1 MTDIQTNHTST
12 TNNVSAYSDNKS
24 EKKLFRQLFFRQF
37 QLLGSM
43 NFTRMEG
50 LSYGWALAPMLKKIY
65 PDPHRYLDALKRNSQ
80 FFNTNQH
87 LAPFIMGLTL
97 SMEKENANNPDFDK
111 SSINGIK
118 VALMGPF
125 AGVGDS
131 FFYGVLRIIATGIAI
146 GLASQGNPLGPLLFL
161 LVYNIPS
168 YLVRYY
174 GGVMGYR
181 LGSKYIAE
189 ATQSGLLGCITKA
202 SSIMGLMMVG
212 AMSASMVKFTATYQT
227 TIAGQPFVLQ
237 EILDKICVGLI
248 PLLLV
253 LGCFKLLQKKVSP
266 NRVLILLIVSGFA
279 AAGVGI
285 I

>member
-1 MTDIQTNHTST
+1 MTDIQTPG
-12 TNNVSAYSDNKS
+12 VSAYANDKS
-24 EKKLFRQLFFRQF
+24 EKKLFRQLFIRQF
-37 QLLGSM
+37 PLLGSM

-65 PDPHRYLDALKRNSQ
+65 ANDPHRYLESLKRNSQ

-97 SMEKENANNPDFDK
+97 SMEKENAANPNFDT

-161 LVYNIPS
+161 LIYNIPS
-168 YLVRYY
+168 YLLRYY

-189 ATQSGLLGCITKA
+189 ATQSGLLSCITKA

-212 AMSASMVKFTATYQT
+212 AMNASMVKFTTTFKT

-253 LGCFKLLQKKVSP
+253 LGCLKLLNKKVGDAA
-266 NRVLILLIVSGFA
+266 NLLI
-279 AAGVGI
+279 
-285 I
+285 

>member
-1 MTDIQTNHTST
+1 MTDIQTQS
-12 TNNVSAYSDNKS
+12 VSAYADDKS
-24 EKKLFRQLFFRQF
+24 EKKLFRQLFIRQF
-37 QLLGSM
+37 PLLGSM

-65 PDPHRYLDALKRNSQ
+65 ANDPHRYLESLKRNSQ

-97 SMEKENANNPDFDK
+97 SMEKENAANPNFDT

-161 LVYNIPS
+161 LIYNIPS
-168 YLVRYY
+168 YLLRYY
-174 GGVMGYR
+174 GGVMSYR

-189 ATQSGLLGCITKA
+189 ATQSGLLSCITKA

-212 AMSASMVKFTATYQT
+212 AMSASMVKFTTTFKT

-253 LGCFKLLQKKVSP
+253 LGCLKLLNKKVSP
-266 NRVLILLIVSGFA
+266 NKVLIMLIVFGFA
-279 AAGVGI
+279 AAGIGI

>member
-1 MTDIQTNHTST
+1 MTDIRITDAA
-12 TNNVSAYSDNKS
+12 VSSDKE
-24 EKKLFRQLFFRQF
+24 EKKMLRQLFFRQF
-37 QLLGSM
+37 PLLGSM

-65 PDPHRYLDALKRNSQ
+65 PDPHRYLEALKRNSQ

-87 LAPFIMGLTL
+87 LAPFILGLTL
-97 SMEKENANNPDFDK
+97 SMEKENASNRAFDTAG
-111 SSINGIK
+111 INGIK

-146 GLASQGNPLGPLLFL
+146 GLASQGNLLGPLLFL
-161 LVYNIPS
+161 LIYNIPS
-168 YLVRYY
+168 YLIRYY

-189 ATQSGLLGCITKA
+189 ATQSGLLSCITKA

-212 AMSASMVKFTATYQT
+212 AMSATMVKFPTSYKTM
-227 TIAGQPFVLQ
+227 IAGQPFVLQ

-253 LGCFKLLQKKVSP
+253 LGCLRMLNKKVSP
-266 NRVLILLIVSGFA
+266 NRVLIFLIILGFA
-279 AAGVGI
+279 AAAIGI
-285 I
+285 V

>member
-1 MTDIQTNHTST
+1 MTDIHNSA
-12 TNNVSAYSDNKS
+12 VSAGDDSKN
-24 EKKLFRQLFFRQF
+24 EKKMFRQLFFRQF

-50 LSYGWALAPMLKKIY
+50 LSYGWILAPLLKKIY
-65 PDPHRYLDALKRNSQ
+65 TGNPHGYVESLKRNSQ

-97 SMEKENANNPDFDK
+97 SMEKENAANPNFDT

-161 LVYNIPS
+161 LIYNIPS
-168 YLVRYY
+168 YLLRYY

-189 ATQSGLLGCITKA
+189 ATQSGLLSCITKA
-202 SSIMGLMMVG
+202 SAMMGLMMVG
-212 AMSASMVKFTATYQT
+212 AMSASMVKFTTTFKT

-237 EILDKICVGLI
+237 EILDKVCVGLI

-253 LGCFKLLQKKVSP
+253 LGCLKLLNKKVSP
-266 NRVLILLIVSGFA
+266 NKVLIMLIVFGFA

>member
-1 MTDIQTNHTST
+1 MTDIQMKDVALS
-12 TNNVSAYSDNKS
+12 SDNRG
-24 EKKLFRQLFFRQF
+24 EKKLFRQLFIRQF
-37 QLLGSM
+37 PLLGTM

-65 PDPHRYLDALKRNSQ
+65 ANDPHRYLEALKRNSQ

-97 SMEKENANNPDFDK
+97 SMEKENATNPDFDT

-168 YLVRYY
+168 YLLRYY

-212 AMSASMVKFTATYQT
+212 AMSASMVKFTTTYQT

-237 EILDKICVGLI
+237 DILDKICVGLI

-253 LGCFKLLQKKVSP
+253 LGCLKLLNNKVSP
-266 NRVLILLIVSGFA
+266 NKVLLLLIAVGFA
-279 AAGVGI
+279 AAGIGI

>member
-1 MTDIQTNHTST
+1 MTDIQSNMVNTDDES
-12 TNNVSAYSDNKS
+12 KS
-24 EKKLFRQLFFRQF
+24 EQKMFRQLFFRQF

-50 LSYGWALAPMLKKIY
+50 LSYGWILAPLLKKIY
-65 PDPHRYLDALKRNSQ
+65 AGNPHGYLESLKRNSQ

-97 SMEKENANNPDFDK
+97 SMEKENSANPNFDT

-161 LVYNIPS
+161 LIYNIPR
-168 YLVRYY
+168 YLLRYY
-174 GGVMGYR
+174 GGVMGSR

-189 ATQSGLLGCITKA
+189 ATQSGLLSCITKA
-202 SSIMGLMMVG
+202 SSMMGLMMVG
-212 AMSASMVKFTATYQT
+212 AMSASMVKFTTTFKT

-253 LGCFKLLQKKVSP
+253 LGCLKLLNKKVSP
-266 NRVLILLIVSGFA
+266 NKVLIMLIAFGFA
-279 AAGVGI
+279 AAGIGI

>member
-1 MTDIQTNHTST
+1 MTDIHMK
-12 TNNVSAYSDNKS
+12 NVAARDEDKS
-24 EKKLFRQLFFRQF
+24 EKKLFRQLFIRQF
-37 QLLGSM
+37 PLLGTM

-65 PDPHRYLDALKRNSQ
+65 PDPHRYMEALKRNSQ

-97 SMEKENANNPDFDK
+97 SMEKENAANPSFDT

-161 LVYNIPS
+161 LIYNIPS
-168 YLVRYY
+168 YLIRYY

-189 ATQSGLLGCITKA
+189 ATQSGLLSCVTKA
-202 SSIMGLMMVG
+202 SAIMGLMMVG
-212 AMSASMVKFTATYQT
+212 AMSASMVKFTTTFKT

-237 EILDKICVGLI
+237 DILDKICVGLI
-248 PLLLV
+248 PLMLV
-253 LGCFKLLQKKVSP
+253 LVCLRMLNKKVSP
-266 NRVLILLIVSGFA
+266 NKILIFLIIFGFT
-279 AAGVGI
+279 AAGIGI

>member
-1 MTDIQTNHTST
+1 MTDIQIKA
-12 TNNVSAYSDNKS
+12 VSAYSGDKS
-24 EKKLFRQLFFRQF
+24 EKRLFRQLFVRQF
-37 QLLGSM
+37 PLLGSM

-65 PDPHRYLDALKRNSQ
+65 ANHPHRYLEALQRNSQ

-97 SMEKENANNPDFDK
+97 SMEKENASNPNFDT

-146 GLASQGNPLGPLLFL
+146 GLASQGNLLGPLLFL

-168 YLVRYY
+168 YLLRYY

-212 AMSASMVKFTATYQT
+212 AMSASMVKFTATYHT

-237 EILDKICVGLI
+237 EVLDKICVGLI

-253 LGCFKLLQKKVSP
+253 LGCFKLLQKKVSA
-266 NRVLILLIVSGFA
+266 NRVLILLIVLGFGA
-279 AAGVGI
+279 AALGVI
-285 I
+285 

>member
-1 MTDIQTNHTST
+1 MTDIQTQS
-12 TNNVSAYSDNKS
+12 VSAYADDKS
-24 EKKLFRQLFFRQF
+24 EKKLFRQLFIRQF
-37 QLLGSM
+37 PLLGSM

-65 PDPHRYLDALKRNSQ
+65 ANDPHRYLESLKRNSQ

-97 SMEKENANNPDFDK
+97 SMEKENAANPNFDT

-161 LVYNIPS
+161 LIYNIPS
-168 YLVRYY
+168 YLLRYY
-174 GGVMGYR
+174 GGVMRYR

-189 ATQSGLLGCITKA
+189 ATQSGLLSCITKA

-212 AMSASMVKFTATYQT
+212 AMSASMVKFTTTFKT

-253 LGCFKLLQKKVSP
+253 LGCLKLLNKKVSP
-266 NRVLILLIVSGFA
+266 NKVLIMLIVFGFA
-279 AAGVGI
+279 AAGIGI

>member
-1 MTDIQTNHTST
+1 MTDIQMKEVATS
-12 TNNVSAYSDNKS
+12 SDS
-24 EKKLFRQLFFRQF
+24 SGEKKMFRQLFFRQF

-50 LSYGWALAPMLKKIY
+50 LSYGWALAPMLKRIY
-65 PDPHRYLDALKRNSQ
+65 TGDPHRYLEALKRNSQ

-97 SMEKENANNPDFDK
+97 SMEKENASNANFDT

-161 LVYNIPS
+161 LIYNIPS

-174 GGVMGYR
+174 GGVIGYR

-189 ATQSGLLGCITKA
+189 ATQSGLLACITKA

-212 AMSASMVKFTATYQT
+212 AMSASMVKFTTTYQT

-248 PLLLV
+248 PLMLV
-253 LGCFKLLQKKVSP
+253 LGCLKLLNKKVSP
-266 NRVLILLIVSGFA
+266 NRVLIVLILLGFA
-279 AAGVGI
+279 AAGIGI

>member
-1 MTDIQTNHTST
+1 MTDIQIRDT
-12 TNNVSAYSDNKS
+12 VAYSSDKD
-24 EKKLFRQLFFRQF
+24 EKKMFRQLFIRQF
-37 QLLGSM
+37 QLLGAM

-50 LSYGWALAPMLKKIY
+50 LNYGWALAPMLRKIY
-65 PDPHRYLDALKRNSQ
+65 PEPHRYLDALKRNSQ

-97 SMEKENANNPDFDK
+97 SMEKENAGNPVFDT

-146 GLASQGNPLGPLLFL
+146 GLSSQGNPLGPLLFL
-161 LVYNIPS
+161 LIYNIPS
-168 YLVRYY
+168 YLIRYY

-212 AMSASMVKFTATYQT
+212 AMSASMVKFTTTYKT

-253 LGCFKLLQKKVSP
+253 LVCLRLLNKKVSP
-266 NRVLILLIVSGFA
+266 NKVLIVLIVLGFA
-279 AAGVGI
+279 AAGIGI
-285 I
+285 V

>member
-1 MTDIQTNHTST
+1 MTDMQMKG
-12 TNNVSAYSDNKS
+12 VAYSDGKN
-24 EKKLFRQLFFRQF
+24 EKKMFRQLFFRQF
-37 QLLGSM
+37 PLLGSM

-50 LSYGWALAPMLKKIY
+50 LSYGWTLAPMLRRIY
-65 PDPHRYLDALKRNSQ
+65 PEPHRYLEALKRNSQ

-87 LAPFIMGLTL
+87 LAPFILGLTL
-97 SMEKENANNPDFDK
+97 SMEKENAANPDFDT
-111 SSINGIK
+111 SSISGIK

-146 GLASQGNPLGPLLFL
+146 GLASQGNPLGPLLYL

-168 YLVRYY
+168 YLIRYY

-212 AMSASMVKFTATYQT
+212 AMSATMVSFTTTFKT

-237 EILDKICVGLI
+237 DILDKICVGLV

-253 LGCFKLLQKKVSP
+253 LGSLHLLNKKISP
-266 NRVLILLIVSGFA
+266 NKVLILLIVLGFA
-279 AAGVGI
+279 SAWAGLV
-285 I
+285 

>member
-1 MTDIQTNHTST
+1 MTDIQTKPTA
-12 TNNVSAYSDNKS
+12 AYSDSKS

-37 QLLGSM
+37 PLLGTM
-43 NFTRMEG
+43 NFTRMQG

-65 PDPHRYLDALKRNSQ
+65 ADPHQYLEALRRNSQ
-80 FFNTNQH
+80 FFNSNQH
-87 LAPFIMGLTL
+87 LSPFIMGLTL
-97 SMEKENANNPDFDK
+97 SMEKERASNPQFDTA
-111 SSINGIK
+111 SINGIK

-146 GLASQGNPLGPLLFL
+146 GLAMQGNPLGPLLYL

-168 YLVRYY
+168 YLIRYY
-174 GGVMGYR
+174 GGVVGYR

-189 ATQSGLLGCITKA
+189 ATKSGLLGCITKA

-212 AMSASMVKFTATYQT
+212 AMSASMVKFTTTFKT

-237 EILDKICVGLI
+237 DILDKICIGLI

-253 LGCFKLLQKKVSP
+253 LGCFHLLKKKVSP
-266 NRVLILLIVSGFA
+266 NNVLILLIIVGFTSA
-279 AAGVGI
+279 AIGI

>member
-1 MTDIQTNHTST
+1 MTDIQTQS
-12 TNNVSAYSDNKS
+12 VSAYADDKS
-24 EKKLFRQLFFRQF
+24 EKKLFRQLFIRQF
-37 QLLGSM
+37 PLLGSM

-65 PDPHRYLDALKRNSQ
+65 ANDPHRYLESLKRNSQ

-97 SMEKENANNPDFDK
+97 SMEKENAANPNFDT

-146 GLASQGNPLGPLLFL
+146 GLASQI
-161 LVYNIPS
+161 YNIPS
-168 YLVRYY
+168 YLLRYY

-189 ATQSGLLGCITKA
+189 ATQSGLLSCITKA

-212 AMSASMVKFTATYQT
+212 AMSASMVKFTTTFKT

-253 LGCFKLLQKKVSP
+253 LGCLKLLNKKVSP
-266 NRVLILLIVSGFA
+266 NKVLIMLIVFGFA
-279 AAGVGI
+279 AAGIGI

>member
-1 MTDIQTNHTST
+1 MTDIQTKDTG
-12 TNNVSAYSDNKS
+12 AYSDSKE
-24 EKKLFRQLFFRQF
+24 EKKMFRQLFFRQF

-50 LSYGWALAPMLKKIY
+50 LSYGWTLAPMLRKIY
-65 PDPHRYLDALKRNSQ
+65 PDPHRYQESLKRNSQ

-97 SMEKENANNPDFDK
+97 SMEKENANNATFDTA
-111 SSINGIK
+111 SINGIK

-174 GGVMGYR
+174 GGIMGYR

-189 ATQSGLLGCITKA
+189 ATQSGLLKCITKA

-212 AMSASMVKFTATYQT
+212 AMSASMVKFSTTYQT

-253 LGCFKLLQKKVSP
+253 LGCLRMLNKKVSP
-266 NRVLILLIVSGFA
+266 NRVLILLIVLGFA
-279 AAGVGI
+279 AAGVGLI
-285 I
+285 

>member
-1 MTDIQTNHTST
+1 MTDIQMRDTA
-12 TNNVSAYSDNKS
+12 AYSDEKE
-24 EKKLFRQLFFRQF
+24 EKKMFRQLFFRQF

-50 LSYGWALAPMLKKIY
+50 LSYGWAIAPMLKKIY

-97 SMEKENANNPDFDK
+97 SMEKENASNPNFDQ

-161 LVYNIPS
+161 LIYNIPS

-174 GGVMGYR
+174 GGIMGYR

-189 ATQSGLLGCITKA
+189 ATQSGLLSCITKA

-212 AMSASMVKFTATYQT
+212 AMSASMVKFTTTYQT
-227 TIAGQPFVLQ
+227 TIAGQPFILQ

-253 LGCFKLLQKKVSP
+253 LGCLHLLNKKVSP
-266 NRVLILLIVSGFA
+266 NKVLILLIVFGFA
-279 AAGVGI
+279 AAAVGI

>member
-1 MTDIQTNHTST
+1 MTDIHN
-12 TNNVSAYSDNKS
+12 SAISAGDDSKN
-24 EKKLFRQLFFRQF
+24 EKKMFRQLFFRQF

-50 LSYGWALAPMLKKIY
+50 LSYGWILAPLLKKIY
-65 PDPHRYLDALKRNSQ
+65 TGNPHGYIESLKRNSQ

-97 SMEKENANNPDFDK
+97 SMEKENAANPNFDT

-131 FFYGVLRIIATGIAI
+131 FFSGVLRIIATGIAI

-161 LVYNIPS
+161 LIYNIPS
-168 YLVRYY
+168 YLLRYY

-189 ATQSGLLGCITKA
+189 ATQSGLLSCITKA
-202 SSIMGLMMVG
+202 SAMMGL
-212 AMSASMVKFTATYQT
+212 MSASMVKFTTTFKT

-253 LGCFKLLQKKVSP
+253 LGCLKLLNKKVSP
-266 NRVLILLIVSGFA
+266 NKVLIMLIVFGFG
-279 AAGVGI
+279 AAGVGVI
-285 I
+285 

>member
-1 MTDIQTNHTST
+1 MTDTHVK
-12 TNNVSAYSDNKS
+12 NVTAFSDDKS
-24 EKKLFRQLFFRQF
+24 EKKLFRQLFIRQF
-37 QLLGSM
+37 PLLGSM
-43 NFTRMEG
+43 NYTRMEG
-50 LSYGWALAPMLKKIY
+50 LSYGWALAPMLRKIY
-65 PDPHRYLDALKRNSQ
+65 SGEPHRYLESLKRNSQ

-87 LAPFIMGLTL
+87 IAPFIMGLTL
-97 SMEKENANNPDFDK
+97 SMEKENAVNPHFDT

-131 FFYGVLRIIATGIAI
+131 FFYGVLRIIATGVAI

-161 LVYNIPS
+161 LIYNIPS
-168 YLVRYY
+168 LLLRYY

-181 LGSKYIAE
+181 LGSKYITD

-202 SSIMGLMMVG
+202 STIMGLMMVG
-212 AMSASMVKFTATYQT
+212 AMSASMVKFTTTFKT

-237 EILDKICVGLI
+237 DILDKICVGLI

-253 LGCFKLLQKKVSP
+253 LLCLKLLNKKVSP
-266 NRVLILLIVSGFA
+266 NKVLIMLIVIGFG

>member
-1 MTDIQTNHTST
+1 MTDIHMK
-12 TNNVSAYSDNKS
+12 NVSTYSDEKD
-24 EKKLFRQLFFRQF
+24 EKKLFRQLFIRQF
-37 QLLGSM
+37 PLLGSM

-65 PDPHRYLDALKRNSQ
+65 AGDPHRYLEALKRNSQ

-97 SMEKENANNPDFDK
+97 SMEKENATNPAFDTA
-111 SSINGIK
+111 SINGLK

-161 LVYNIPS
+161 LIYNIPS
-168 YLVRYY
+168 YLLRYY
-174 GGVMGYR
+174 GGVIGYR

-189 ATQSGLLGCITKA
+189 ATQSGLMSCITKA

-212 AMSASMVKFTATYQT
+212 AMSASMVKFTT
-227 TIAGQPFVLQ
+227 TFKTNIAGQPFVLQ

-253 LGCFKLLQKKVSP
+253 LLCLKLLNKKVSP
-266 NRVLILLIVSGFA
+266 NKVLIMLIFLGFG
-279 AAGVGI
+279 AAGIGI

>member
-1 MTDIQTNHTST
+1 M
-12 TNNVSAYSDNKS
+12 
-24 EKKLFRQLFFRQF
+24 FRQLFFRQF

-50 LSYGWALAPMLKKIY
+50 LSYGWILAPLLKKIY
-65 PDPHRYLDALKRNSQ
+65 TGNPHGYIESLKRNSQ

-97 SMEKENANNPDFDK
+97 SMEKENAANPNFDT

-161 LVYNIPS
+161 LIYNIPS
-168 YLVRYY
+168 YLLRYY

-189 ATQSGLLGCITKA
+189 ATQSGLLSCITKA

-212 AMSASMVKFTATYQT
+212 AMSASMVKFTTTFKT

-253 LGCFKLLQKKVSP
+253 LGCLKLLNKKVSP
-266 NRVLILLIVSGFA
+266 NKVLIMLIVFGFA
-279 AAGVGI
+279 AAGIGI

>member
-1 MTDIQTNHTST
+1 MTDIQIRDT
-12 TNNVSAYSDNKS
+12 VAYSSDKD
-24 EKKLFRQLFFRQF
+24 EKKMFRQLFIRQF
-37 QLLGSM
+37 QLLGAM

-50 LSYGWALAPMLKKIY
+50 LNYGWALAPMLRKIY
-65 PDPHRYLDALKRNSQ
+65 PEPHRYLDALKRNSQ

-97 SMEKENANNPDFDK
+97 SMEKENAGNPAFDT

-146 GLASQGNPLGPLLFL
+146 GLSSQGNPLGPLLFL
-161 LVYNIPS
+161 LIYNIPS
-168 YLVRYY
+168 YLIRYY

-212 AMSASMVKFTATYQT
+212 AMSASMVKFTTTYKT

-253 LGCFKLLQKKVSP
+253 LVCLRLLNKKVSP
-266 NRVLILLIVSGFA
+266 NKVLIVLIVLGFA
-279 AAGVGI
+279 AAGIGI
-285 I
+285 V

>member
-1 MTDIQTNHTST
+1 MGSSMTDIHMKST
-12 TNNVSAYSDNKS
+12 AVGVDDKD
-24 EKKLFRQLFFRQF
+24 EKKMLRQLFIRQF
-37 QLLGSM
+37 PLLGTM

-65 PDPHRYLDALKRNSQ
+65 PDPHRYVEALKRNSQ

-97 SMEKENANNPDFDK
+97 SMEKENAANPNFDT

-161 LVYNIPS
+161 LIYNIPS
-168 YLVRYY
+168 YLIRYY

-189 ATQSGLLGCITKA
+189 ATQSGLLSCVTKA
-202 SSIMGLMMVG
+202 SAIMGLMMVG
-212 AMSASMVKFTATYQT
+212 AMSASMVKFTTTFKT

-237 EILDKICVGLI
+237 DILDKICVGLI
-248 PLLLV
+248 PLVLV
-253 LGCFKLLQKKVSP
+253 LVCLRMLNKKVSP
-266 NRVLILLIVSGFA
+266 NKILIFLIAFGFA
-279 AAGVGI
+279 AAGIGI

>member
-1 MTDIQTNHTST
+1 MTDIHLRNTAVNGR
-12 TNNVSAYSDNKS
+12 DKD
-24 EKKLFRQLFFRQF
+24 EKKMFRQLFFRQF

-50 LSYGWALAPMLKKIY
+50 LSYGWALAPMLRKIY
-65 PDPHRYLDALKRNSQ
+65 RDPHRYLDALKRNSQ

-97 SMEKENANNPDFDK
+97 SMEKENAGNPAFDIA
-111 SSINGIK
+111 SINGIK

-168 YLVRYY
+168 FLIRYY
-174 GGVMGYR
+174 GGMMGYR

-212 AMSASMVKFTATYQT
+212 AMCASMVKFTTTYKT

-237 EILDKICVGLI
+237 AILDKICVGLI

-253 LGCFKLLQKKVSP
+253 LGCLRLLNKKVSP
-266 NRVLILLIVSGFA
+266 NKVLILLIVIGFA
-279 AAGVGI
+279 SAGIGI

>member
-1 MTDIQTNHTST
+1 
-12 TNNVSAYSDNKS
+12 
-24 EKKLFRQLFFRQF
+24 
-37 QLLGSM
+37 
-43 NFTRMEG
+43 
-50 LSYGWALAPMLKKIY
+50 MLKRIY
-65 PDPHRYLDALKRNSQ
+65 AGNPHGYLESLKRNSQ

-97 SMEKENANNPDFDK
+97 SMEKENAANPNFDT

-161 LVYNIPS
+161 LIYNIPS
-168 YLVRYY
+168 YLLRYY

-189 ATQSGLLGCITKA
+189 ATQSGLLSCITKA
-202 SSIMGLMMVG
+202 SAMMGLMMVG
-212 AMSASMVKFTATYQT
+212 AMSASMVKFTTTFKT

-253 LGCFKLLQKKVSP
+253 LVCLKLLNKKVSP
-266 NRVLILLIVSGFA
+266 NKVLIMLIIFGFA
-279 AAGVGI
+279 TAGIGI

>member
-1 MTDIQTNHTST
+1 MTDIHMQSIT
-12 TNNVSAYSDNKS
+12 AYCDDKD
-24 EKKLFRQLFFRQF
+24 EKKMLRHLFFRQF

-43 NFTRMEG
+43 NFTRMQG
-50 LSYGWALAPMLKKIY
+50 LSYGWTLAPMLKKIY
-65 PDPHRYLDALKRNSQ
+65 PDPHRYLEALRRNSQ

-97 SMEKENANNPDFDK
+97 SMEKENATNPGFDT

-131 FFYGVLRIIATGIAI
+131 FFYGVLRIIATGIAV
-146 GLASQGNPLGPLLFL
+146 GLASQGNILGPLLFL
-161 LVYNIPS
+161 LIYNIPS
-168 YLVRYY
+168 YLLRYY
-174 GGVMGYR
+174 GGVMGYK

-189 ATQSGLLGCITKA
+189 ATQSGLLSCITKA

-212 AMSASMVKFTATYQT
+212 AMSASMVKFTTTFQT

-237 EILDKICVGLI
+237 DTLDKVCVGMI

-253 LGCFKLLQKKVSP
+253 LGSLRMLNKKVSP
-266 NRVLILLIVSGFA
+266 NIVLLLLIFFGFGTTA
-279 AAGVGI
+279 LGI
-285 I
+285 V

>member
-1 MTDIQTNHTST
+1 MTDIHMK
-12 TNNVSAYSDNKS
+12 NVAAHADNKE
-24 EKKLFRQLFFRQF
+24 EKKLFRQLFIRQF
-37 QLLGSM
+37 QLLGTM
-43 NFTRMEG
+43 NFTRMQG
-50 LSYGWALAPMLKKIY
+50 LNYGWALAPMLKKIY
-65 PDPHRYLDALKRNSQ
+65 PDPHRYMEALKRNSQ

-97 SMEKENANNPDFDK
+97 SMEKENAANPNFDT

-161 LVYNIPS
+161 LIYNIPS
-168 YLVRYY
+168 YLIRYY

-189 ATQSGLLGCITKA
+189 ATQSGLLSCVTKA
-202 SSIMGLMMVG
+202 SAIMGLMMVG
-212 AMSASMVKFTATYQT
+212 AMSASMVKFTTTFKT

-237 EILDKICVGLI
+237 DILDKICVGLI

-253 LGCFKLLQKKVSP
+253 LVCLRMLNKKVSP
-266 NRVLILLIVSGFA
+266 NKILIFLIAFGFA
-279 AAGVGI
+279 AAGIGI